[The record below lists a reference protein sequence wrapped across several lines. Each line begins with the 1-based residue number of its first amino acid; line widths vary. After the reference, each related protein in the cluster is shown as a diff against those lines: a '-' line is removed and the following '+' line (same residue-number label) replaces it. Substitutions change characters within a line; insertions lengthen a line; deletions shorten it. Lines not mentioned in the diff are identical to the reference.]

1 MRSPHRRPR
10 GRHVSE
16 TVDRAGARRSILA
29 VTISLNGSPREL
41 PQGATVAALL
51 VELGLAGK
59 GGLAVE
65 VNAEVI
71 PRSEHATTALREGDA
86 VEVVGM
92 MAGG

>member
-1 MRSPHRRPR
+1 M
-10 GRHVSE
+10 
-16 TVDRAGARRSILA
+16 AKIL
-29 VTISLNGSPREL
+29 LNGEPREL
-41 PQGATVAALL
+41 APDATVGALL
-51 VELGLAGK
+51 RDLGLAGR

-71 PRSEHATTALREGDA
+71 PRSEHATTPLREGDR